1 MLLKYRDVSRLNG
14 PWYLLELLSEG
25 MLEVTLRRLCHAIP
39 GIFQKSPVLIFVPMD
54 YRDGMRL
61 QTGSYLYLHSDNFS
75 ALARL
80 KRIRGVVGL
89 VTAGGVSNPRAA
101 IRVECEDVERMIS
114 QAQREH
120 ADRIADVQA
129 GCSVRVL
136 DGLLKNYCGEVV
148 STRGDRAVVLIHT
161 ETRVLRL
168 ETARG
173 NLLLQERT
181 GDPFR
186 SAGRAKNPPG
196 QK

>member
-1 MLLKYRDVSRLNG
+1 MFR
-14 PWYLLELLSEG
+14 
-25 MLEVTLRRLCHAIP
+25 T
-39 GIFQKSPVLIFVPMD
+39 SPLLIFVPMD
-54 YRDGMRL
+54 YHDGMRL

-80 KRIRGVVGL
+80 KRVRGVVGL

-101 IRVECEDVERMIS
+101 IRIESEDVERMICD
-114 QAQREH
+114 AQRQH
-120 ADRIADVQA
+120 AERIAGIER
-129 GCSVRVL
+129 GCAVRVL
-136 DGLLKNYCGEVV
+136 DGLLKNYCGDVV
-148 STRGDRAVVLIHT
+148 SIRADRAIVLIRT

-173 NLLLQERT
+173 NLLLVERT

-186 SAGRAKNPPG
+186 NAGRPKNPPG

>member
-1 MLLKYRDVSRLNG
+1 MLLKYRDVSRLTG

-25 MLEVTLRRLCHAIP
+25 TLEVTLRRLCQAIP
-39 GIFQKSPVLIFVPMD
+39 GIFQKSSVLIFVPMD

-80 KRIRGVVGL
+80 KRVRGVVGL

-101 IRVECEDVERMIS
+101 IRVECEDVESMIS

-120 ADRIADVQA
+120 SDRIAGIRV

-136 DGLLKNYCGEVV
+136 DGLLKNYCGDVV
-148 STRGDRAVVLIHT
+148 STRADRAVVLIKT

-186 SAGRAKNPPG
+186 NAGRPKNPPG

>member
-1 MLLKYRDVSRLNG
+1 MLLKYRDVSRLTG

-25 MLEVTLRRLCHAIP
+25 TLEVTLRRLCQAVP
-39 GIFQKSPVLIFVPMD
+39 GIFHLSPLLIFVPMD

-80 KRIRGVVGL
+80 KRVRGVVGL
-89 VTAGGVSNPRAA
+89 VTTGGVSNPRAA
-101 IRVECEDVERMIS
+101 IRVECEDVERMIC
-114 QAQREH
+114 QAQREY
-120 ADRIADVQA
+120 AERIATIRT
-129 GCSVRVL
+129 GCIVRVL

-148 STRGDRAVVLIHT
+148 STRADRATVLIRT
-161 ETRVLRL
+161 ETRVLQL
-168 ETARG
+168 KTVRG
-173 NLLLQERT
+173 NLLLQEPT

-186 SAGRAKNPPG
+186 NGGRPKNPPG